1 MRRRDVQGGLVL
13 ALVLVAGPTI
23 AQPVGYRWVDEQGNV
38 SYAGRRD
45 QVPERYRG
53 QLPPERTPDPTK
65 PPTGGP
71 TPPVAGGRVGPPVS
85 AECVLRF
92 RGNEQRRGSSRS
104 FPDCDACRKAL
115 KTAGGEDASRA
126 ECVPTSIESY
136 R

>member
-1 MRRRDVQGGLVL
+1 VL
-13 ALVLVAGPTI
+13 ALWLVAAP
-23 AQPVGYRWVDEQGNV
+23 AVAQQPVGYRWVDEHGNV
-38 SYAGRRD
+38 NYAGRRD

-53 QLPPERTPDPTK
+53 QLPSERTPEPARAQV
-65 PPTGGP
+65 GGP

-104 FPDCDACRKAL
+104 FPDCEACQRAL
-115 KTAGGEDASRA
+115 KGMGGESANRA
-126 ECVPTSIESY
+126 ECVPTSVESY

>member
-1 MRRRDVQGGLVL
+1 ML
-13 ALVLVAGPTI
+13 ALVLVAGPAV
-23 AQPVGYRWVDEQGNV
+23 AQPVGYRWVDEKGNV

-53 QLPPERTPDPTK
+53 QLPPERTPEQAK
-65 PPTGGP
+65 PLMGGP
-71 TPPVAGGRVGPPVS
+71 TPPVVGGRVGPPVS

-92 RGNEQRRGSSRS
+92 RGNEQRRGSSKS
-104 FPDCDACRKAL
+104 FPDCEACLKAL
-115 KTAGGEDASRA
+115 KTAGSEDLSRA